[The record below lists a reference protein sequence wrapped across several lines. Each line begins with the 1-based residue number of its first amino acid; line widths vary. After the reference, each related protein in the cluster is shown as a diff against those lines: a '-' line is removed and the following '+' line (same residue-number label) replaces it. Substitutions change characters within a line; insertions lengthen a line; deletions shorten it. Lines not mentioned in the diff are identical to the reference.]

1 MQCILVNWCLWKK
14 FLSMDPQSIQRWIV
28 DYIYTSQWKCVF
40 RTCYGSNPACVLYPP
55 LLLCTVDVN
64 KQEMLLKQIKI
75 LMQQFHRWDWI
86 VCYLVTFVVCLCLFK
101 KSYNHI
107 LLWHCYQNT
116 WTHKVHFQFHK
127 NHQSRHTTET
137 DERSTFHSCLLRN
150 ALMVF
155 LFCLLQ
161 TFYKCFLILGKKSFP
176 TSES

>member
-1 MQCILVNWCLWKK
+1 MDQIQCSTHLLVHVC
-14 FLSMDPQSIQRWIV
+14 
-28 DYIYTSQWKCVF
+28 YIHH
-40 RTCYGSNPACVLYPP
+40 
-55 LLLCTVDVN
+55 LLCTVDVN
-64 KQEMLLKQIKI
+64 EQEMLLKQIKI
-75 LMQQFHRWDWI
+75 LMQPFHRWDWI
-86 VCYLVTFVVCLCLFK
+86 VCYLVTFVVCQWLFK

-127 NHQSRHTTET
+127 NHQSRRTTET

-161 TFYKCFLILGKKSFP
+161 TFYKCFLMLGKKVSQP
-176 TSES
+176 VSHKIIDLEQSDRPEQHYDTSLLLGM

>member
-1 MQCILVNWCLWKK
+1 MDQIQCSVLLLVH
-14 FLSMDPQSIQRWIV
+14 
-28 DYIYTSQWKCVF
+28 
-40 RTCYGSNPACVLYPP
+40 VLYPP
-55 LLLCTVDVN
+55 PLLCTVDVN
-64 KQEMLLKQIKI
+64 EQEMILMALKQIKI
-75 LMQQFHRWDWI
+75 LMQPFHRWDWI
-86 VCYLVTFVVCLCLFK
+86 VCYLVTFVVCLWLFK

-155 LFCLLQ
+155 LFCLFQ

-176 TSES
+176 TSESQNNWFRTIRQTRTTLWHLTFTWNVTLSH